1 MAVRLIQIVTPDV
14 GIDDVR
20 DVLDDKLLV
29 GIWDQQLTDKQVLTA
44 ALVRS
49 EDTQETLDILKDKFG
64 DCDGFR
70 VVVQNVEATLPHPH
84 DEDSE
89 VDEESDSDDDGPPIS
104 REELLTTLGDGA
116 KLGPMFLATT
126 VLSSIVAA
134 FGLIRD
140 DVAMI
145 IGAMVIAPLL
155 IPNVALAL
163 GCILGDLKLVRRSLV
178 TNIVGVSIA
187 FAITVLLGLLVPFS
201 PDATQIASRT
211 DFALGVVVV
220 ALASGSAGALSVT
233 TGIPSSLIGVM
244 VAVALLPPLAAAGLL
259 LGAGEFEMS
268 SRAMLLVI
276 VNVTCINLAGVLTF
290 LVQGIR
296 PGAWHKEKVAK
307 KAVVV
312 SIASSAIMLALLV
325 VLILVLSKDKT

>member
-1 MAVRLIQIVTPDV
+1 MAVRLIQILTPDV

-20 DVLDDKLLV
+20 DVLDDNLLV
-29 GIWDQQLTDKQVLTA
+29 AIWDQQLPDDQVLTA

-49 EDTQETLDILKDKFG
+49 EDAQETLDIIKKKFG
-64 DCDGFR
+64 ECDGFR

-84 DEDSE
+84 DDEN
-89 VDEESDSDDDGPPIS
+89 DEEHESSTDDGPPIS
-104 REELLTTLGDGA
+104 REELLTTLGDGT

-126 VLSSIVAA
+126 VLSTVVAA
-134 FGLIRD
+134 FGLMRD

-163 GCILGDLKLVRRSLV
+163 GCILGNLKLVRQSLL
-178 TNIVGVSIA
+178 TNAVGVSIA
-187 FAITVLLGLLVPFS
+187 LAITVLLGLLIPFN
-201 PDATQIASRT
+201 PQVTQIASRT
-211 DFALGVVVV
+211 DFDLSVVAV

-259 LGAGEFEMS
+259 LGDGEFEMS
-268 SRAMLLVI
+268 GRAILLVI
-276 VNVTCINLAGVLTF
+276 VNVTCINLAGVVTF

-296 PGAWHKEKVAK
+296 PGAWHKEEVAK

-312 SIASSAIMLALLV
+312 SIASSAIMLAILV
-325 VLILVLSKDKT
+325 TLILLLSKDQA